1 MEEINI
7 HNKIYNITYSIDY
20 DGNIYVKNFSINY
33 EHQGKHRNYS
43 KRIFNNLLKKHNAE
57 MLYGECMYDLIPFYE
72 KIGFIRWSKSPN
84 WWGGY
89 EVHLYK
95 KVE

>member
-1 MEEINI
+1 
-7 HNKIYNITYSIDY
+7 
-20 DGNIYVKNFSINY
+20 
-33 EHQGKHRNYS
+33 
-43 KRIFNNLLKKHNAE
+43 